1 MSTTPKTLRCAT
13 CGVEYAAKDFPY
25 SRNPLHPHSLLPH
38 CRTCV
43 GKLFIGLDA
52 EAAWNRMDLLCR
64 TANIAFIPE
73 RWTKLWSVMKDKAAV
88 QYLLLMREAGAYE
101 SIDWT
106 EWNRKWEDIIANGD
120 PSSLHPEFSATE
132 LSELTA
138 KWGSHYDPAE
148 LKSLESMYQ
157 GIVSSFGVG
166 DEVGKDNARKM
177 AMLSLE
183 IDKCIASGGAGLDK
197 LITPYN
203 KIQANAGFT
212 ADNTRDAN
220 SFESVSELMLYMEK
234 TGWTQKFVDDVSR
247 DIVDLTIKDIQAHN
261 SRLYRSESTIPDQV
275 EEKITARQRIE
286 DLEHRIR
293 DEEIEAHFDE
303 SWRADDGILYPG
315 EASADDSE
323 FEDFETDID

>member
-1 MSTTPKTLRCAT
+1 MKLHRCVY
-13 CGVEYAAKDFPY
+13 CGQEQAEKLFPP
-25 SRNPLHPHSLLPH
+25 SRNLFHPDRKLPY
-38 CRTCV
+38 CSTCIGKQFV
-43 GKLFIGLDA
+43 GIDPD
-52 EAAWNRMDLLCR
+52 AAWNRMDLVCR
-64 TANIAFIPE
+64 MANIAFVPE
-73 RWTKLWSVMKDKAAV
+73 RWTKLWTVMKEKAPL
-88 QYLLLMREAGAYE
+88 QYLTLMQEAGAYE

-106 EWNRKWEDIIANGD
+106 EWNRKWEGLIAEGATT
-120 PSSLHPEFSATE
+120 SLHPLFSDTE
-132 LSELTA
+132 LSDLKR
-138 KWGSHYDPAE
+138 KWGDHYDPSE
-148 LKSLESMYQ
+148 LSSLESMYQ
-157 GIVSSFGVG
+157 GIVASFGVG

-234 TGWTQKFVDDVSR
+234 TGWVKKYVDDVPR

-261 SRLYRSESTIPDQV
+261 SRLYRTESTIPDQV
-275 EEKITARQRIE
+275 EEKIAARKRIE
-286 DLEHRIR
+286 DLENRIR
-293 DEEIEAHFDE
+293 DEEVEAHFDE

-315 EASADDSE
+315 EADDANDPEEVFEADVE
-323 FEDFETDID
+323 